1 MRNESPG
8 GTRRNAMAKYN
19 PDSWPAVWVLQLIAN
34 GNLHS
39 FYTSREWKRLRR
51 EVLKHQRRRCWDCA
65 HKAPAV
71 NKRGVTVHHVKP
83 LRERPDLAL
92 SEYDEAGNIN
102 LVCLCASCH
111 WDRHH
116 KRAAPATPER
126 W

>member
-1 MRNESPG
+1 
-8 GTRRNAMAKYN
+8 MAKYN

-71 NKRGVTVHHVKP
+71 NTRGVTVHHVKP

-92 SEYDEAGNIN
+92 SEYD
-102 LVCLCASCH
+102 
-111 WDRHH
+111 
-116 KRAAPATPER
+116 
-126 W
+126 

>member
-1 MRNESPG
+1 
-8 GTRRNAMAKYN
+8 MAKYN

-71 NKRGVTVHHVKP
+71 NKRGVTVHHNQRMLHI
-83 LRERPDLAL
+83 LREMGLTTATCRPPETDGSGDL
-92 SEYDEAGNIN
+92 G
-102 LVCLCASCH
+102 
-111 WDRHH
+111 
-116 KRAAPATPER
+116 
-126 W
+126 

>member
-1 MRNESPG
+1 MV
-8 GTRRNAMAKYN
+8 KYN

-34 GNLHS
+34 GNLVIGIFWS
-39 FYTSREWKRLRR
+39 KNQQRR
-51 EVLKHQRRRCWDCA
+51 AFSVLKHQRRRCWDCA

-71 NKRGVTVHHVKP
+71 NTRGVTVHHVKP

>member
-1 MRNESPG
+1 
-8 GTRRNAMAKYN
+8 MAKYN

-92 SEYDEAGNIN
+92 SEYDAAGNIN

>member
-1 MRNESPG
+1 M
-8 GTRRNAMAKYN
+8 RNAMAKYN

-71 NKRGVTVHHVKP
+71 NKRGVIVHHVKP

-102 LVCLCASCH
+102 LICLCASCH

>member
-1 MRNESPG
+1 
-8 GTRRNAMAKYN
+8 MAKYN
-19 PDSWPAVWVLQLIAN
+19 PDSWPAVWILQLIAN

-51 EVLKHQRRRCWDCA
+51 EVLKRQRRRCWDCA

-71 NKRGVTVHHVKP
+71 NTRGVTVHHVKP